1 MTEASDAAST
11 ESSSR
16 KGESNNSQGAWKSDG
31 LQKSMGRIHR
41 GPFGWPQGHST
52 PR

>member
-16 KGESNNSQGAWKSDG
+16 KGESNNPEGAWKWVG

-41 GPFGWPQGHST
+41 ESFER
-52 PR
+52 PRGRSAPR